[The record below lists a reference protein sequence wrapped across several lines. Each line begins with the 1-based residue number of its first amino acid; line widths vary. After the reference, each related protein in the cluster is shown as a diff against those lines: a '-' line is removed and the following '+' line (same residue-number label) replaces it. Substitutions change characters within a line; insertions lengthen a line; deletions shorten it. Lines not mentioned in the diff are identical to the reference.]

1 MSSQQP
7 IPVYTNLNELYGELG
22 TTLNHAQRWNELA
35 ENFQKKFGRKP
46 AYIVRAPGRVN
57 LIGEHIDYCLF
68 GVLPAAIEQDILIAC
83 APRAVPTSPQ
93 DETHEPGHVTAEN
106 AHTKYARQ
114 MFAPSQKRRG
124 SVTEGQVNIEEWH
137 LDINKKEL
145 RWESYVKAGYYGVLN
160 NYFNGDLNTLPVPV
174 DLLVTGAVPAGS
186 GLSSSAAMV
195 VASTLTFLAVNGKLD
210 ANLTE
215 TDDSKKISK
224 GELVTMAVAN
234 EYRVGVNS
242 GGMDQAASVISIP
255 SAALYISFFPK
266 LDASPAPL
274 PPGAVF
280 VCANSL
286 VVSDKAVTAKTN
298 YNLRVVETL
307 AAARILARHLNLPI
321 GKDEKLQLREVVGRL
336 VGEVKEEGEM
346 STEKL
351 IETLKRM
358 DGEIEVLKPAKESAD
373 GQLGVTMEEMVEKT
387 GLTKEEFHQL
397 YLSWV
402 EVEATHFQLYKRAK
416 HVFSEALRVLQF
428 RQVCLDASASP
439 SSSSLEV
446 IEKLG
451 NLMNESQK
459 SCNELFQCSCP
470 ELNQLTTLAR
480 EAGAY
485 GSRLTGAGWG
495 GCTVS
500 IVAEDKV
507 DAFIKQVSETY
518 PLYKG
523 LSGNALREAIFAT
536 KPSSGACGFA
546 VSPNFSTPILQ
557 ATSSFSPHL
566 SHYSSSSMVLFR
578 NISAWITTEQ
588 GRLNEYRVIKD
599 TSGEVPIVSCWIPST
614 AEKNFTVHLQAS
626 ESKKKTELLA
636 GYLRLDGKSC
646 GCLVLRGGNVVTK
659 DRVRLTLKESYLFN
673 FEDILLTDDDKY
685 RGKSRPGL
693 GGIRIIVQPVK
704 SFENTHTGFVDK
716 RYSGIT
722 KKRPVHSADKKGLM
736 HVVGFAKEGSQTPKH
751 RKRKP
756 IRAQSVNPVKGASP
770 IVEFVF
776 RYAPYEKLRADG
788 IVRPTAKVKGK
799 QAVIALATKDSN
811 SEDESESSDSE
822 SDSGSEDSDSKMAP
836 ASESE

>member
-7 IPVYTNLNELYGELG
+7 IPIYTNLNELYGELG

-195 VASTLTFLAVNGKLD
+195 VASTLTFLAVNGKVAFLSRYSRRLSQAYSSHSKLD

-428 RQVCLDASASP
+428 RQVCLDAAASP

-523 LSGNALREAIFAT
+523 LSGDALREAIFAT
-536 KPSSGACGFA
+536 KPSSGAC
-546 VSPNFSTPILQ
+546 
-557 ATSSFSPHL
+557 
-566 SHYSSSSMVLFR
+566 
-578 NISAWITTEQ
+578 
-588 GRLNEYRVIKD
+588 
-599 TSGEVPIVSCWIPST
+599 
-614 AEKNFTVHLQAS
+614 
-626 ESKKKTELLA
+626 
-636 GYLRLDGKSC
+636 
-646 GCLVLRGGNVVTK
+646 
-659 DRVRLTLKESYLFN
+659 
-673 FEDILLTDDDKY
+673 DDDKY

-736 HVVGFAKEGSQTPKH
+736 HVVGFAKEGSKTPKH

-788 IVRPTAKVKGK
+788 IVRPAAKVKGK

-811 SEDESESSDSE
+811 SEDESKSSDSE
-822 SDSGSEDSDSKMAP
+822 SDSGSEDSDSEMAP

>member
-1 MSSQQP
+1 MSAQQP

-22 TTLNHAQRWNELA
+22 TTLNHAQRWNDLA
-35 ENFQKKFGRKP
+35 EDFQNKFGRKP

-83 APRAVPTSPQ
+83 APRSVPATS
-93 DETHEPGHVTAEN
+93 ESHEPGHVTADN
-106 AHTKYARQ
+106 THNRYTRQ
-114 MFAPSQKRRG
+114 TFAPSQKRRG

-160 NYFNGDLNTLPVPV
+160 NYFNGDPSTLPVPV

-210 ANLTE
+210 ANLTA

-224 GELVTMAVAN
+224 GELVEMAVAN

-266 LDASPAPL
+266 LSASPAPL

-307 AAARILARHLNLPI
+307 AAARILARHLKLSV
-321 GKDEKLQLREVVGRL
+321 GKSEKVQLREVVGSL
-336 VGEVKEEGEM
+336 VGEKGGKEGGEM
-346 STEKL
+346 DVGRL
-351 IETLKRM
+351 IEVLERM
-358 DGEIEVLKPAKESAD
+358 DGEIEVLKPAKKEGGE
-373 GQLGVTMEEMVEKT
+373 GQLGVTLEEMIEKS
-387 GLTKEEFHQL
+387 GLTKEEFHEL

-428 RQVCLDASASP
+428 RQVCLDADASP
-439 SSSSLEV
+439 SSSPIEV

-459 SCNELFQCSCP
+459 SCNELYECSCP
-470 ELNQLTTLAR
+470 ELNELTSIAR
-480 EAGAY
+480 DAGAY

-507 DAFIKQVSETY
+507 EAFIKQVSETY
-518 PLYKG
+518 PRYKG
-523 LSGNALREAIFAT
+523 LSKEALSEAIFAT
-536 KPSSGACGFA
+536 KPSSGACVF
-546 VSPNFSTPILQ
+546 
-557 ATSSFSPHL
+557 
-566 SHYSSSSMVLFR
+566 
-578 NISAWITTEQ
+578 
-588 GRLNEYRVIKD
+588 K
-599 TSGEVPIVSCWIPST
+599 
-614 AEKNFTVHLQAS
+614 
-626 ESKKKTELLA
+626 
-636 GYLRLDGKSC
+636 
-646 GCLVLRGGNVVTK
+646 
-659 DRVRLTLKESYLFN
+659 
-673 FEDILLTDDDKY
+673 
-685 RGKSRPGL
+685 
-693 GGIRIIVQPVK
+693 
-704 SFENTHTGFVDK
+704 FVD
-716 RYSGIT
+716 
-722 KKRPVHSADKKGLM
+722 
-736 HVVGFAKEGSQTPKH
+736 
-751 RKRKP
+751 
-756 IRAQSVNPVKGASP
+756 
-770 IVEFVF
+770 
-776 RYAPYEKLRADG
+776 
-788 IVRPTAKVKGK
+788 
-799 QAVIALATKDSN
+799 
-811 SEDESESSDSE
+811 
-822 SDSGSEDSDSKMAP
+822 
-836 ASESE
+836 